1 MKKFGALLIVLT
13 PVTWCQSMEA
23 LRWANYWADRY
34 GVERELVHA
43 VIEAESAWSP
53 RAVSSAGAAGLM
65 QLMPATAVVFRVA
78 NRFDVAENIR
88 GGVAY
93 LAQLDKLYGG
103 DRRLILA
110 SYNAGEHRVLRQG
123 LNYRSREVYS
133 YVARTAHLYRRN
145 RWRSLLKNERRI
157 ALEKQ
162 TN

>member
-1 MKKFGALLIVLT
+1 MKQLGALLIVLA
-13 PVTWCQSMEA
+13 PITWGQSMEA

-43 VIEAESAWSP
+43 VIEAESAWNP

-78 NRFDVAENIR
+78 NRFDVAENTR

-93 LAQLDKLYGG
+93 LARLNELCAA

-123 LNYRSREVYS
+123 LHYRSREVYS
-133 YVARTAHLYRRN
+133 YVTRVGHLYRRH
-145 RWRSLLKNERRI
+145 RWETLLKSERRVD
-157 ALEKQ
+157 LEKQ